1 MPFAECTTLLLLGN
15 RNALVSFRPVSSSGS
30 AGGSNTFTLIVVF
43 FLSLTP
49 EVGFDFYGD

>member
-30 AGGSNTFTLIVVF
+30 AGGSNTFTLIVDF